1 MFYRPSCTHLRAF
14 FSPCLP
20 FDILLQI
27 EQDYQNAA
35 KNKGLRRPVGFEK
48 LPEAAPA
55 ATNALLDFRNKKN
68 KKRKKLGLEAQL
80 HAVAQLPPPPV
91 PPQPQLMCTNAT
103 QSLDAAFEQ
112 GKLTA
117 PIANQEGSRKWRSR
131 IGRGGR
137 LIFDRCR
144 PFTWEPLVN
153 EDEDD
158 DVKPIYEQPN
168 PYSAYSGKN
177 DLASAAMA
185 RLNGGAAPTVLK
197 LKLTSAQNGPASGT
211 GAADG
216 GAAPMDVDG
225 EKQEK
230 DATPQTAKPSR
241 ASSRQKMAS

>member
-1 MFYRPSCTHLRAF
+1 M
-14 FSPCLP
+14 
-20 FDILLQI
+20 QI

-68 KKRKKLGLEAQL
+68 KKRKKLGIEAQL

-91 PPQPQLMCTNAT
+91 PPQPQLVCTNAT
-103 QSLDAAFEQ
+103 EPLQAAFEQ
-112 GKLTA
+112 EKLKV
-117 PIANQEGSRKWRSR
+117 PIAQTGGRKWRSR

-144 PFTWEPLVN
+144 PFTWEPLEN
-153 EDEDD
+153 GDEDSEIT
-158 DVKPIYEQPN
+158 PIYEQSN
-168 PYSAYSGKN
+168 PYAAYSGKN

-185 RLNGGAAPTVLK
+185 RLTGQDGGGGSTVLK
-197 LKLTSAQNGPASGT
+197 LKLTPTQNGPASAAAAAQT
-211 GAADG
+211 GV
-216 GAAPMDVDG
+216 APMDVDVKK
-225 EKQEK
+225 EEAQ
-230 DATPQTAKPSR
+230 PQSTKPSR

>member
-1 MFYRPSCTHLRAF
+1 V
-14 FSPCLP
+14 
-20 FDILLQI
+20 QI

-91 PPQPQLMCTNAT
+91 PPQPQLVCTNAT

-117 PIANQEGSRKWRSR
+117 PIATQGGSRQWRSR

-153 EDEDD
+153 EEEDND
-158 DVKPIYEQPN
+158 IKPIYEQPN
-168 PYSAYSGKN
+168 PYAAYSGKN

-185 RLNGGAAPTVLK
+185 RLNGQDGGAAPTVLK
-197 LKLTSAQNGPASGT
+197 LKLTPTTNGPASAT
-211 GAADG
+211 PAADT

-225 EKQEK
+225 KKEEKE
-230 DATPQTAKPSR
+230 ATPQTAKPSR

>member
-1 MFYRPSCTHLRAF
+1 MCYYIAF
-14 FSPCLP
+14 
-20 FDILLQI
+20 IYVQI

-68 KKRKKLGLEAQL
+68 KKRKKLGIEAQL

-103 QSLDAAFEQ
+103 QSLDAAFEH
-112 GKLTA
+112 GKLAA
-117 PIANQEGSRKWRSR
+117 PIANQGGGSGRKWRSR

-158 DVKPIYEQPN
+158 EVKPIYEQPN
-168 PYSAYSGKN
+168 PYAAYSGKN

-185 RLNGGAAPTVLK
+185 RLNGQDGGGAAPTVLK
-197 LKLTSAQNGPASGT
+197 LKLTPAQNGPASGAD
-211 GAADG
+211 AAT
-216 GAAPMDVDG
+216 AMDVDG
-225 EKQEK
+225 IKDEKE
-230 DATPQTAKPSR
+230 ATPQPAKPSR